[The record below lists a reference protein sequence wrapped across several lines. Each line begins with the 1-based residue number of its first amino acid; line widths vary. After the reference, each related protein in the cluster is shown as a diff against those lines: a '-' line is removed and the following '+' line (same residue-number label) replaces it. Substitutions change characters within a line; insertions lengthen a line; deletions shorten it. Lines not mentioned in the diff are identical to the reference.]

1 MCDNVCIEVQEIA
14 ENISIEIRDF
24 SVYNILSLNEGNSA
38 TTDENGLLFV
48 PFSSLA
54 ITNHSELILDDGTNP
69 HGTTKNDVG
78 LGNVDNTND
87 LNKPISISTQNAL
100 NLKANESDL
109 GSVAFSNDYEDLDN
123 KPTIPSV
130 TNLVPYTGANQNVD
144 LGANSLST
152 VVVINESN
160 LDYNNQVDLSEDG
173 VYLNSTDITTS
184 NTFKVTP
191 TSTDSKK
198 IITAP
203 SLQINT
209 TAIEISEVGKL
220 KWNDTDGT
228 LDLGLKGGNVTLQLG
243 QEQLVRVVNKVG
255 ANLLESQYKAV
266 RITGAQGQRLKVGL
280 AQATNDLLSAETIGL
295 VTENIDNNQ
304 EGFITTSGLI
314 RSINTTGSL
323 QGETWTDGDVLYLSP
338 TTAGNVTNVKP
349 TAPSHLV
356 IIGYVVHAH
365 ANNGSIFVKVDNG
378 YELDELH
385 NVKITDVQNND
396 LLSYNSSLQVWEN
409 KALINQSNK
418 GVFTG
423 GITWTG
429 TTAPSGTTSHS
440 YNWQKVGNLVTLNVT
455 LFYQNTG
462 TALTSV
468 VMDFMNNFPTP
479 VKPDGLT
486 NASEVLYNGS
496 GDLRQTATSSVNLL
510 ASCLLRSNS
519 ANNGFQLII
528 TQASISA
535 KIAKITIQYFTA

>member
-1 MCDNVCIEVQEIA
+1 MSEIIDINVTKEVEQIDINVTENAIKVNINSVSGGGASWGEI
-14 ENISIEIRDF
+14 
-24 SVYNILSLNEGNSA
+24 
-38 TTDENGLLFV
+38 
-48 PFSSLA
+48 
-54 ITNHSELILDDGTNP
+54 DGTLSNQI
-69 HGTTKNDVG
+69 
-78 LGNVDNTND
+78 D
-87 LNKPISISTQNAL
+87 LQNAL

-109 GSVAFSNDYEDLDN
+109 GAVAFSNDYNDLNN
-123 KPTIPSV
+123 KPTIPSIA
-130 TNLVPYTGANQNVD
+130 NLVPYTGATENVY
-144 LGANSLST
+144 LGTNSLS
-152 VVVINESN
+152 VISVINDLNTEFEN
-160 LDYNNQVDLSEDG
+160 KADLSGNGLQLYSRDKTTEDF
-173 VYLNSTDITTS
+173 
-184 NTFKVTP
+184 NTLDLLP

-198 IITAP
+198 IINTP
-203 SLQINT
+203 SLQFYT
-209 TAIEISEVGKL
+209 TAVETSEVGKL

-228 LDLGLKGGNVTLQLG
+228 LDLGLKGGNVTLQIG
-243 QEQLVRVVNKVG
+243 QESVIRVVNKTG
-255 ANLLESQYKAV
+255 ANLLESNYQAV
-266 RITGAQGQRLKVGL
+266 RVTGAQGQRLKVDL
-280 AQATNDLLSAETIGL
+280 AQATTDMLSAETIGL
-295 VTENIDNNQ
+295 VTETISNNQ
-304 EGFITTSGLI
+304 EGFVTTSGLI

-323 QGETWTDGDVLYLSP
+323 QSETWSDGDILYLSP
-338 TTAGNVTNVKP
+338 NVAGRITNVKP
-349 TAPSHLV
+349 TAPNHLV
-356 IIGYVVHAH
+356 IIGYVVYAH

-396 LLSYNSSLQVWEN
+396 SLSYNSSLQVWEN
-409 KALINQSNK
+409 KAIINQSNK
-418 GVFTG
+418 GIFTG

-479 VKPDGLT
+479 IKPDGLT

-519 ANNGFQLII
+519 SNNGFQLII